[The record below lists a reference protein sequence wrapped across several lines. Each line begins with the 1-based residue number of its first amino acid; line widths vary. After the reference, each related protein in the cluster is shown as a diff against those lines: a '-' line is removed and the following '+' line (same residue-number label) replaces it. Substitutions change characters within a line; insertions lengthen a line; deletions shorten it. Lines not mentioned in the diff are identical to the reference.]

1 MKPIRSFLFVPGHK
15 EKWVN
20 NIPNFGA
27 DAVIIDLEDSVP
39 IDQKPAAREIAA
51 DAIAGLAAAG
61 ERVWVRVNPTPHIYD
76 LDDLH
81 AVVQPGLE
89 GIMLSKPNGP
99 EGIATAGAIVSD
111 IERRKNMS
119 VGDIQFAPVLET
131 AISIELAYPIA
142 KDPRVATL
150 CAASAR
156 NGDVA
161 RALGFQW
168 TREGLESLHLKSKAI
183 LAVRAAGK
191 DYPLGGLWQDVHD
204 LDGLRESCLFHR
216 QLGFT
221 GEILLHPSNVP
232 VANEV
237 FTPGEEEL
245 AYYQGMV
252 DAFEVAEKAGNAAV
266 VYEGEHV
273 DYAHVKTA
281 RQILAMVDQLKS

>member
-39 IDQKPAAREIAA
+39 IDQKPLAREIAA
-51 DAIAGLAAAG
+51 DAIAGLA
-61 ERVWVRVNPTPHIYD
+61 EQRQRIWVRVNPTPYIYD

-89 GIMLSKPNGP
+89 GIMLSKPG
-99 EGIATAGAIVSD
+99 GADSIATAGAIVAD
-111 IERRKNMS
+111 IELRKNMP
-119 VGDIQFAPVLET
+119 VGHTLFAPVLET
-131 AISIELAYPIA
+131 ALSIEMAYPIA
-142 KDPRVATL
+142 CDARVATL

-161 RALGFQW
+161 RAVGFQW
-168 TREGLESLHLKSKAI
+168 TKQGLESLHLKSKAI

-204 LDGLRESCLFHR
+204 LEGLRESCEFHR

-221 GEILLHPSNVP
+221 GEIILHPSNVD
-232 VANEV
+232 VVNEV
-237 FTPGEEEL
+237 FTPDAAEL

-252 DAFEVAEKAGNAAV
+252 DAFEKAEKAGNAAV
-266 VYEGEHV
+266 IYDGEHV

-281 RQILAMVDQLKS
+281 KQILAMVAELA